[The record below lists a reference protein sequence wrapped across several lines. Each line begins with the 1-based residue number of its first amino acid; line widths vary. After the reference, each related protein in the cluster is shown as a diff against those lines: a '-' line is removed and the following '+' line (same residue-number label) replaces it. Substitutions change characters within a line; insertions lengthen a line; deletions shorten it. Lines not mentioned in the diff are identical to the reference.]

1 MKNATMGNRMQ
12 NDETLV
18 MLTLAGDQDAY
29 EVLVRRYEQAVR
41 SAALSVTHREF
52 LAEDAAQD
60 AFITAWIKLN
70 YLREPSKFG
79 AWICRIAKNCARNT
93 VMRMRPYMSMDDP
106 DFPEMADEATPDPAA
121 EYTQREDEREL
132 HDSVDRLPTRVRL
145 IIRLHY
151 FEGLSVIEIAE
162 RLGISQGT
170 VKWQLQDGR
179 KRIRKDLCAMNEAWN
194 DTLVQKVMKKVAE
207 LKLWESK
214 NNKDGF
220 ETVYRDVLGEVEQ
233 LPESREKQH
242 AKADV
247 LMRGW
252 WWIPGEQNDELLA
265 LIREAAQAGKNDE
278 VMRFIVLRED
288 EKLWGDARL
297 AYIRDKQIPYLK
309 ENGFVL
315 ALASEYFSLGRAY
328 FDRGDEGDLEK
339 AKECYETV
347 LRTVPASDEYHT
359 YAKMEI
365 ESEAL
370 AKSKAYTALPESSYR
385 TFAIIE
391 TYRREAAETLP
402 IRTKGYHY
410 GIGGLESYTYG
421 SGKLLATASH
431 HDGHFTLTNTGIGET
446 HYASDGETSLTLLS
460 HSETVSTPAGTFEGC
475 EVWQSEYSA
484 VIYTTYYKEGV
495 GIIRQTVLD
504 AEASE
509 SWVLCEY
516 KTEGNGLL
524 PLVLGNTWLYRM
536 EDSNVFDAWTRYE
549 CTYADGT
556 TAIVG
561 GVESIIRHGYDKER
575 WSDMVQQISNE
586 YFCEVDGK
594 HRVCDVTPA
603 IARAEALAQTPLQKA
618 YTRAAGAVARRIMAA
633 DPEFNPDHTAT
644 GHWNFFEFERIRRH
658 DGMLTLSGYNSR
670 WSFELKC
677 MGVCGDASEPLLFN
691 DIYGILQDAAQHL
704 WSEEWTTQGTHQIEF
719 LLWGRHAV
727 RTTIETVRE
736 CEPVTVKAGTFDDCI
751 TLKLNIDGPKEGW
764 SYRGGAK
771 EYTLARGV
779 GIIRTVND
787 YAQETKKAIYELVS
801 YYGTGEG
808 YMPIEDGMTRRFEA
822 QGLTDGFVGYA
833 DYAFTMSESGM
844 LYIIADRCGIRNLPP
859 PITDYESILGEQ
871 IEDQLWDD
879 KKHAESRL
887 QNDVNNFNLLL
898 HYLFRNHRG
907 LGEPHRTSAW
917 HKHRC
922 RMLESLTMDGSVPP
936 ALQGFYAYF
945 HFAAAC
951 ATFGRGK
958 DYFDEGY
965 ALLERAF
972 ELFDQWVTIPD
983 GEALSIGDGSF
994 SADIKMI
1001 KGKNLLVLPDG
1012 SRVTCEDVIYSA
1024 WNDGSI
1030 MYRGMT
1036 AAHGWEW
1043 FNGVRNEEKFK
1054 AYIERARKFVEK
1066 K

>member
-1 MKNATMGNRMQ
+1 MKEQVYGNRACD
-12 NDETLV
+12 DETLV

-29 EVLVRRYEQAVR
+29 ETLVRRYEKAVR
-41 SAALSVTHREF
+41 NAALSVTHREF

-70 YLREPSKFG
+70 LLREPQKFG
-79 AWICRIAKNCARNT
+79 AWVCRIAKNCAKNT
-93 VMRMRPYMSMDDP
+93 VMRMRPYMSMDDS
-106 DFPEMADEATPDPAA
+106 DFPEIADEADQNPAELHA
-121 EYTQREDEREL
+121 NREDSREL
-132 HDSVDRLPTRVRL
+132 HDSIDRLPERVRQ

-162 RLGISQGT
+162 QLGLSQGT
-170 VKWQLQDGR
+170 VKWQLHDGR

-220 ETVYRDVLGEVEQ
+220 ETVYRDILGEVED

-247 LMRGW
+247 LLRGW
-252 WWIPGEQNDELLA
+252 WWIPGEQNDALLSA
-265 LIREAAQAGKNDE
+265 IREAAEAGKNDE

-315 ALASEYFSLGRAY
+315 ALASEYFHLGRAY
-328 FDRGDEGDLEK
+328 FNRGEEGDLEK

-370 AKSKAYTALPESSYR
+370 AKSEAYTALSESSYC

-391 TYRREAAETLP
+391 AYRREATEALP

-410 GIGGLESYTYG
+410 SIGGLESFTYG
-421 SGKLLATASH
+421 AGKLLTAASH
-431 HDGHFTLTNTGIGET
+431 HDGRFTLTDAEVGVA
-446 HYASDGETSLTLLS
+446 HYASDGETSLTLIS
-460 HSETVSTPAGTFEGC
+460 RGETVSTPAGTFEGC
-475 EVWQSEYSA
+475 EVWQSEYDA
-484 VIYTTYYKEGV
+484 IIYTTYYKEGV
-495 GIIRQTVLD
+495 GIVKQTLLD
-504 AEASE
+504 AETSE
-509 SWVLCEY
+509 SWVLCEH
-516 KTEGNGLL
+516 KVTGSGLL
-524 PLVLGNTWLYRM
+524 PLVQGNTWLYRM
-536 EDSNVFDAWTRYE
+536 ADSNVFDAWTRYE

-556 TAIVG
+556 MAIIG
-561 GVESIIRHGYDKER
+561 GVESIIRHGYDEDR
-575 WSDMVQQISNE
+575 WSDMVQQIAND
-586 YFCEVDGK
+586 YFREVDGK

-603 IARAEALAQTPLQKA
+603 IERAEALAQTPLQKA
-618 YTRAAGAVARRIMAA
+618 YTRAAGAVARRIMAC
-633 DPEFNPDHTAT
+633 DPDFNPDHTAT

-670 WSFELKC
+670 WAFELKC
-677 MGVCGDASEPLLFN
+677 MGANGNTDEPLLFN
-691 DIYGILQDAAQHL
+691 DIYGILQDATQHV
-704 WSEEWTTQGTHQIEF
+704 WSEEWANEGTHRIEF
-719 LLWGRHAV
+719 LLWGRRAIQ
-727 RTTIETVRE
+727 TTIETVRE
-736 CEPVTVKAGTFDDCI
+736 SAPITVKAGTFDDCI

-764 SYRGGAK
+764 SYRGGVK

-801 YYGTGEG
+801 YDGTGEG
-808 YMPIEDGMTRRFEA
+808 YMPIENGMTRRFEA
-822 QGLTDGFVGYA
+822 QDLTDGFVAYA
-833 DYAFTMSESGM
+833 DYAFVESESGT
-844 LYIIADRCGIRNLPP
+844 LYAIGDRCGIRNLPP
-859 PITDYESILGEQ
+859 PVTSYDDIHGEQ
-871 IEDQLWDD
+871 VEEQLWAAKQYD
-879 KKHAESRL
+879 ESRL
-887 QNDVNNFNLLL
+887 QCDVNNFNLLL
-898 HYLFRNHRG
+898 HYLYRPNRS
-907 LGEPHRTSAW
+907 LGKPHRATAW

-922 RMLESLTMDGSVPP
+922 RVLESLTMDGSVPP
-936 ALQGFYAYF
+936 ALQGFYAHF

-951 ATFGRGK
+951 STFGCGK
-958 DYFDEGY
+958 DYFEEGY
-965 ALLERAF
+965 ALLEKAF
-972 ELFDQWVTIPD
+972 SLYEQWVAIPD
-983 GEALSIGDGSF
+983 GEPLSIGDANF

-1012 SRVTCEDVIYSA
+1012 SRITCEDVIHTA
-1024 WNDGSI
+1024 WNDGSV

-1043 FNGVRNEEKFK
+1043 FNGVREEEKFK
-1054 AYIERARKFVEK
+1054 TYVERARKFVENK
-1066 K
+1066 